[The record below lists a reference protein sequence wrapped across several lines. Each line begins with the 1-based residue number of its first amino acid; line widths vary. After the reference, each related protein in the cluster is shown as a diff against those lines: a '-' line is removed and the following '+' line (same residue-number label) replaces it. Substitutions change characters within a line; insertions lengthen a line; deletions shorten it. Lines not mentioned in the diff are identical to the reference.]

1 MYKVVIYKGKIIIGF
16 NMKIAYVTG
25 CLGFIG
31 RHVTQL
37 LLDKGWYV
45 YGIDNCTYAS
55 DTNFLKCFQSYKN
68 FNFERKNIC
77 DIDRLVDCDY
87 FINIAAETHVDNSI
101 RDSKVFVESNI
112 NGVHNILE
120 LLKIYKKE
128 GYVVPRFI
136 HFSTDEVY
144 GDISSG
150 KHIETDIL
158 KPSNPYSA
166 TKAAADQLIIA
177 WSRTYGIPYNIIRP
191 TNNYGVG
198 QYVEKLIP
206 KACKFIGLG
215 RRIPLH
221 NQGTP
226 IRNWLHAK
234 DTASA
239 VLKIIEYGAQNEI
252 YNVAGGF
259 EQSNIDTI
267 RKVLNSY
274 FNDDIDDYK
283 EYIDFGVERP
293 GQDVR
298 YALNDDKIRSLGWR
312 PECNFDDE
320 IKVIVDYY
328 KNNFMW

>member
-1 MYKVVIYKGKIIIGF
+1 
-16 NMKIAYVTG
+16 MKIAYVTG

-37 LLDKGWYV
+37 LLDNDWYV
-45 YGIDNCTYAS
+45 YGIDSCTYAS
-55 DTNFLKCFQSYKN
+55 DVRILERWISNSKFK
-68 FNFERKNIC
+68 FEKTNIC
-77 DIDRLVDCDY
+77 DINRLVDCDF

-101 RDSKVFVESNI
+101 RDSKVFLDSNI

-144 GDISSG
+144 GDISDG
-150 KHIETDIL
+150 EHFETDIL

-177 WSRTYGIPYNIIRP
+177 WSRTYDIPFNIIRP
-191 TNNYGVG
+191 TNNYGIG

-215 RRIPLH
+215 RKIPLH

-234 DTASA
+234 DTARA
-239 VLKIIEYGAQNEI
+239 VLAIIEYGKNNEI

-259 EQSNIDTI
+259 EQSNIETVK
-267 RKVLNSY
+267 KVINTY
-274 FNDDIDDYK
+274 YDK
-283 EYIDFGVERP
+283 EMPNYEDFVNFGIERP
-293 GQDVR
+293 GHDVR
-298 YALNDDKIRSLGWR
+298 YALNDDKIRNLGWK
-312 PECNFDDE
+312 PECIFDEE
-320 IKVIVDYY
+320 IVHIVDFY
-328 KNNFMW
+328 KKNFIW